1 MTIYSRLEFN
11 FDKNK
16 FGDAKELPKQ
26 SIDYY
31 KALSTNLKSW
41 QYDDV
46 SNDTAGRTEYFR
58 NPVSAVTINLTTK
71 SGQLFDAANGVTF
84 QNNVPTGVLIATT
97 ADNLTIE
104 LPKFKS
110 HTDNVS
116 GVSSEPMSPGVP
128 SYDMIVAVGNE
139 ITRVIVNEDDITD
152 TSGVLGSATSLF
164 IESELNQYLTIL
176 TNDITLVNNSI
187 SITVPDPENPSVFE
201 YVSNLTNQ
209 QITSVY
215 NNVSSLYTLVNSRR
229 LHDWNFFQNSLDVLT
244 DVSMVNRFSA
254 VGNLQKTLINDYI
267 GTQKL
272 KNIIANT

>member
-1 MTIYSRLEFN
+1 MTIYSRLQFS
-11 FDKNK
+11 FDTNK
-16 FGDAKELPKQ
+16 FGDAKDLPKQ

-31 KALSTNLKSW
+31 KALDTNLKEW
-41 QYDDV
+41 QYNDV

-71 SGQLFDAANGVTF
+71 SNQLFGAANGVTF
-84 QNNVPTGVLIATT
+84 QNNVPTGNLIAST
-97 ADNLTIE
+97 AQNLSIE

-116 GVSSEPMSPGVP
+116 GVSSDPMYPGVP

-139 ITRVIVNEDDITD
+139 ITRIIVNEDDITD

-164 IESELNQYLTIL
+164 IEPELNQYLTIL
-176 TNDITLVNNSI
+176 TNDVSLVNNSI
-187 SITVPDPENPSVFE
+187 SIVVPDPENPSE
-201 YVSNLTNQ
+201 ISYVSNLTSQ

-215 NNVSSLYTLVNSRR
+215 NNVSSIYTLVNGRR
-229 LHDWNFFQNSLDVLT
+229 LHDWNFFQKSLDVLT

-267 GTQKL
+267 GTEKL